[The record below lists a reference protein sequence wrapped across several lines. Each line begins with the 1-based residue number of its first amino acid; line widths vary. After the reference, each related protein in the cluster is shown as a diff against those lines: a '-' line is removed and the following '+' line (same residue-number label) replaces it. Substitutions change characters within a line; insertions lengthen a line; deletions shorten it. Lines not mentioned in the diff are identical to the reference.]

1 MMINVPTINTKG
13 INHDYQHIEM
23 YNSEFEIS
31 YAQDVSEKPWKGIHR
46 FLLLRPFLCCCSC
59 SKSLTKA
66 WGQVC

>member
-31 YAQDVSEKPWKGIHR
+31 YAQDVSEKP
-46 FLLLRPFLCCCSC
+46 
-59 SKSLTKA
+59 
-66 WGQVC
+66 